1 MMDAMVRLGDSAA
14 GYAALIILLVT
25 ATVAALMRLIAILK
39 MLNRYHARG
48 EHAGFKYEEI
58 RE

>member
-14 GYAALIILLVT
+14 GYAALVVLLVT
-25 ATVAALMRLIAILK
+25 VTVAALVRLIAVLE

-48 EHAGFKYEEI
+48 EHAGFKYEEMH
-58 RE
+58 E